1 MNFQHYYAKKKQIS
15 LGYLINIKS
24 NLDAQ
29 YIYKYFAWQTT
40 GVYNISIDILSTYFC
55 TTRLIQRTKNRTL
68 KFLILVWKNLVELS
82 TIFLSLDFSPL
93 TLQPQK
99 KRTTAPAWFKVK
111 NIPWH
116 FSWCFCIHLVCI
128 EPCYCKLWKTQFILM
143 VLSGG
148 NV

>member
-1 MNFQHYYAKKKQIS
+1 MQKNRFS
-15 LGYLINIKS
+15 LGYFINIKS

-116 FSWCFCIHLVCI
+116 FSWCICIHLVCI
-128 EPCYCKLWKTQFILM
+128 EPCYCKLWKTQSILM